1 METFREITGTITVM
15 FAFILIGVIIGLLI
29 VETNPPCTAY
39 QAIDGKP
46 VCTEFKITK
55 D

>member
-29 VETNPPCTAY
+29 GETNPPCTTY

-46 VCTEFKITK
+46 VCIEYQLNK
-55 D
+55 